1 MGSEAKVSQPRLPSA
16 RWRVTELEPDR
27 RFTWE
32 TSAGGVTTVGDHL
45 AEPDGAGSLITLTVS
60 LRGPLSGVT
69 GLLMGGIARRYAA
82 MELEGFRVAA
92 DAAPPPEPPAP
103 AAG

>member
-1 MGSEAKVSQPRLPSA
+1 VGSEAKVSQPRLPAA
-16 RWRVTELEPDR
+16 RWRVTELAPDR
-27 RFTWE
+27 RFTWQ

-45 AEPDGAGSLITLTVS
+45 VEPDGAGSRITLILS
-60 LRGPLSGVT
+60 LRGPLSGVM

-92 DAAPPPEPPAP
+92 DAAGPPEPPAP
-103 AAG
+103 PAG